1 MVKFMTLTHNQSFPE
16 SSILLF
22 QIRMVRTKQGKRV
35 PGDEVAEDEAQ
46 VGSTT
51 QEETKPAP
59 TENGNNE
66 FREHG

>member
-1 MVKFMTLTHNQSFPE
+1 
-16 SSILLF
+16 
-22 QIRMVRTKQGKRV
+22 MVRTKQGKRV
-35 PGDEVAEDEAQ
+35 LGDEVAEDEAQ

-51 QEETKPAP
+51 PEETKPAP